1 MAKYPA
7 YAVGQRLTADLVSL
21 GQKNTVV
28 KLTGTSRASVTT
40 YSDDPE
46 LTISGEAGTFCIEL
60 DMIASGAAAAS
71 GGDINVQ
78 WTTTGTFLSG
88 AYRCTGG
95 ASVITE
101 NPTGVTTTRWRTH
114 ALGTVTPFGYP
125 TDSGATNLTTIH
137 EIVPAATFTT
147 AWSVTIQ
154 WTQASSNATATIVYN
169 GSTLSATRLA

>member
-1 MAKYPA
+1 MAKYPVF
-7 YAVGQRLTADLVSL
+7 AVGQRLTADLLSL
-21 GQKNTVV
+21 GEKNTAV
-28 KLTGTSRASVTT
+28 KLTSTLRASTIA

-78 WTTTGTFLSG
+78 WTTTGTFISG

-95 ASVITE
+95 AAVVSE
-101 NPTGVTTTRWRTH
+101 NPTGITTTRWRAH

-125 TDSGATNLTTIH
+125 TDNGATNLTTIH

-154 WTQASSNATATIVYN
+154 WTQNTSNATSTIVYN